1 MNLDTRRTSLY
12 IALIVAWTATLGSL
26 YFSEIRHFIP
36 CTLCWYQ
43 RILMYPLS
51 IILLV
56 GIIRRD
62 QGIAYYVLPFSSV
75 GILVSSYHFLHQ
87 KTDLFSNSTA
97 CTSGVP
103 CTSTWINWFGII
115 TIPFLALI
123 AFLII
128 TLMMIL
134 FLSQG
139 QEEDEAVET
148 EELSSPPLE
157 AK

>member
-1 MNLDTRRTSLY
+1 MNLDTRRTSLI

-75 GILVSSYHFLHQ
+75 GILVSTYHYLIQ
-87 KTDLFSNSTA
+87 KTDLFSESTA
-97 CTSGVP
+97 CVSGVP
-103 CTSTWINWFGII
+103 CTATGITWLGIV
-115 TIPFLALI
+115 TIPSPRI
-123 AFLII
+123 GQQNNGRQRRR
-128 TLMMIL
+128 TRPDW
-134 FLSQG
+134 LSRHSFSVPG
-139 QEEDEAVET
+139 RSAC
-148 EELSSPPLE
+148 
-157 AK
+157 

>member
-1 MNLDTRRTSLY
+1 MNLDARRTSLY

-43 RILMYPLS
+43 RILMYPLA
-51 IILLV
+51 IILLI

-75 GILVSSYHFLHQ
+75 GILVSSYHYLHQ
-87 KTDLFSNSTA
+87 KTDLFSDSTA

-103 CTSTWINWFGII
+103 CTATWINWFGIV
-115 TIPFLALI
+115 TIPFLALLTFI
-123 AFLII
+123 II
-128 TLMMIL
+128 TLAMI
-134 FLSQG
+134 FYLSQG
-139 QEEDEAVET
+139 QEATEAVEI
-148 EELSSPPLE
+148 ELSS
-157 AK
+157 A